1 MSKQLNKLNAY
12 GLNYLKIPL
21 SANEDFLFEMER
33 LIKTEVISERLLG
46 NPLKRDL
53 FNFMFNTMSLIKK
66 ANPFLEENMLKKDEN
81 TISGSIPKL
90 IIFKAV

>member
-1 MSKQLNKLNAY
+1 MQKQLNKLNAY

-21 SANEDFLFEMER
+21 SSNEDFLYEMER
-33 LIKTEVISERLLG
+33 LIKAEVISERLLG

-53 FNFMFNTMSLIKK
+53 FNFVYNTMCMIQKT
-66 ANPFLEENMLKKDEN
+66 NPFLEENMLKKDEN